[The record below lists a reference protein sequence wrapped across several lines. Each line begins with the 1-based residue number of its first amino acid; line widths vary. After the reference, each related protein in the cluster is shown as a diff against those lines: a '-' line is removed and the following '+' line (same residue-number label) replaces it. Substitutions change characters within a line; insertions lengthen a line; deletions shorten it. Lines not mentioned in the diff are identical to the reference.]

1 MAFRV
6 LFKASVKKDLRN
18 IDKKEIKK
26 IIDAIVGKL
35 AENPKAGK
43 RLTGDFSGLF
53 SYRTGDYRIV
63 YAALKDTIL
72 VLRIGHRKDV
82 YK

>member
-1 MAFRV
+1 MAFKV
-6 LFKASVKKDLRN
+6 LFKTSVKKDLRN

-35 AENPKAGK
+35 AENPKVGK

-63 YAALKDTIL
+63 YAALKDSIL
-72 VLRIGHRKDV
+72 VLRV
-82 YK
+82 PAS